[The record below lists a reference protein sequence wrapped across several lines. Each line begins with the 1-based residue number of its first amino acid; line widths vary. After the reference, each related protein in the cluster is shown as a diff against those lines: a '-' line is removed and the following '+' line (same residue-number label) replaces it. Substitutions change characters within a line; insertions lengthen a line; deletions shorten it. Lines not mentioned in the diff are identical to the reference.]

1 MKIQSKWVGYAMLAS
16 LVSAMSAQSVFAL
29 DIPQIEA
36 EQLSQA
42 SPEPENEETDDDNEE
57 AAEDSAPL
65 RIVVTA
71 TRTER
76 DILEVPRSI
85 TVIDRED
92 IEQQLLFNNS
102 LADIL
107 GRLVPGYATPPGT
120 TETQPRG
127 GLRGR
132 PIVVLIDGVPQ
143 TPNNDGFGSSLRII
157 DPELIERVE
166 VLRGP
171 SAIYGDGGTGGV
183 VNIITRRPTE
193 DSISYEFSTGV
204 NTSLTSNQND
214 RFGYSG
220 TFGVSAADEQ
230 GDGVLAISY
239 DTVNGQFDADGDRII
254 RNGINDT
261 DRLGLLAKVGFNLTD
276 EQRLGLTYNFFK
288 DETFSDFTIDNSVLA
303 NPDAEFG
310 RALRIDVDYEEP
322 PEQVNHV
329 LNLTYRHENIL
340 GSQLDAQV
348 YYRDT
353 ELVQIFTDLRGL
365 GLPPFFPALWQ
376 TTLDDTEIGGRL
388 QIDTPLGN
396 SANLLWGADYSQ
408 NDTASPLF
416 IGDVATFSATGRID
430 IIDTSLDRFAAYDLN
445 SLGLFAQS
453 SWDITDQFQISG
465 GLRYENVDLSVE
477 DYNLAFRFPRE
488 RQGGDSSFDDVLF
501 NAGLL
506 YRPIPEIG
514 VFASFAQGF
523 SIPNIGDSLQG
534 VPPVF
539 NVTDDLLLDPQKVDN
554 YEIGLQFEFNQL
566 QGTLAGFYNESDLGS
581 TLTLDPVTG
590 FPVVNRAPQRNYGV
604 EATLDWQP
612 SDTWRLGG
620 LFSWNEGES
629 DIDDDGDFEELSLL
643 EIEPIKVGLYVENQT
658 TPGWTNRFD
667 VFLVGT
673 RDPNDSDVAGGLVN
687 SVGDYT
693 TVDFTSSINLGQ
705 GKLSLG
711 IGNLFNEQYAS
722 VRQQTFGQA
731 VSRIA
736 AAPGRTFQI
745 RYSVSF

>member
-1 MKIQSKWVGYAMLAS
+1 MKIQIKWVGYAMLAS
-16 LVSAMSAQSVFAL
+16 LVSAMSARSVLAL
-29 DIPQIEA
+29 DSPQIAA
-36 EQLSQA
+36 ELVQLSQ
-42 SPEPENEETDDDNEE
+42 SEPDDETDEESEETVEE
-57 AAEDSAPL
+57 SDTL

-71 TRTER
+71 TRTEQN
-76 DILEVPRSI
+76 ILDVPRSI

-92 IEQQLLFNNS
+92 IEQRLLFNNS

-143 TPNNDGFGSSLRII
+143 TPNNDGFASSLRTI
-157 DPELIERVE
+157 DPELIERIE

-193 DSISYEFSTGV
+193 DSISYELSTGIDV
-204 NTSLTSNQND
+204 GLTSNQSD
-214 RFGYSG
+214 RIGYSG
-220 TFGVSAADEQ
+220 TFSVSAADEQ

-303 NPDAEFG
+303 DPDAEFG
-310 RALRIDVDYEEP
+310 RALRVDVDYEEP

-365 GLPPFFPALWQ
+365 GLPPFFPTLWQ

-408 NDTASPLF
+408 NDSASPLF
-416 IGDVATFSATGRID
+416 IGDVDTFDATGRID
-430 IIDTSLDRFAAYDLN
+430 IVDTSLDRFAAYDLN

-453 SWDITDQFQISG
+453 SWDITDQWQISG

-488 RQGGDSSFDDVLF
+488 RQGGESSFDDVLF

-523 SIPNIGDSLQG
+523 SIPNLGSSLQG
-534 VPPVF
+534 VPSTF
-539 NVTDDLLLDPQKVDN
+539 NVTDDLLLEPQKVDN

-581 TLTLDPVTG
+581 TLTVDPVTG

-612 SDTWRLGG
+612 SNTWRFGG

-629 DIDDDGDFEELSLL
+629 DINNDGDFEELSLL
-643 EIEPIKVGLYVENQT
+643 EIEPIKVGLYLENET

-667 VFLVGT
+667 VFIVGT
-673 RDPNDSDVAGGLVN
+673 REPNDSDIAGGLVN

-693 TVDFTSSINLGQ
+693 TVDFSSSINLGK

-711 IGNLFNEQYAS
+711 IGNVFNEQYAS
-722 VRQQTFGQA
+722 VRQQTFGGA
-731 VSRIA
+731 VNRIA
-736 AAPGRTFQI
+736 AAPGRTFQM
-745 RYSVSF
+745 RYSVNF